1 MFKVSRVKNSNN
13 GQVQRLNLSAFIPSF
28 KHFIASKKSL
38 LIPVLF
44 CLAYYSYYVIYQTNR
59 DQQQTRQIVA
69 TPKIN
74 DIYLFDFRIVSH
86 NLRPNEKYRIAK
98 VVDITGDIITLV
110 YGSFYYPNQHATINS
125 IYYGQL
131 TYKDYFEAKRFD
143 YNHQQIQQKLASGA
157 IYQAMRPINDK
168 LLGQRVGPEPRKYRS
183 NIFIQGRRENLTGEA
198 FLNQRFSET
207 NLKQAFELF
216 TTSANYNFAQGQVN
230 LAQMYING
238 QYVEKNLS
246 KALYWLNQA
255 ALQSHKPAI
264 LKYEII
270 CKQLSSCQIYDF
282 FKNLVTTG
290 VNIKVRSLSTELT
303 VEK

>member
-1 MFKVSRVKNSNN
+1 MFEASRVENSNN
-13 GQVQRLNLSAFIPSF
+13 GKVQRLNLSAFIPSF
-28 KHFIASKKSL
+28 KYFIASKKSL

-44 CLAYYSYYVIYQTNR
+44 FLAYYSYYVIYQTNR

-69 TPKIN
+69 APKIN
-74 DIYLFDFRIVSH
+74 DIYFFDFRIVSH

-131 TYKDYFEAKRFD
+131 TYKYYFEAKRFD
-143 YNHQQIQQKLASGA
+143 YKHQEIQQKLASDA

-168 LLGQRVGPEPRKYRS
+168 LLGQRVGPEPRKYSS

-264 LKYEII
+264 LKYEIV

-282 FKNLVTTG
+282 FQNLVATG